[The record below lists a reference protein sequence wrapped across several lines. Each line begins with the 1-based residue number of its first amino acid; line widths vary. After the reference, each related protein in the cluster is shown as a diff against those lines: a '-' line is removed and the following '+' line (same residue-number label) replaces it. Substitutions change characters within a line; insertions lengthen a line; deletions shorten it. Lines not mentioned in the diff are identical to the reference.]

1 MPPWLEYHI
10 HKMERDGLFDEEEEY
25 ESEEDVKNDEWFKEN
40 YIDLIEEHPREWI
53 AVMDKAIIAIGAT
66 RTEADDKAK
75 AIAGERDYSIYF
87 INPTAT
93 VTDTGYAPR

>member
-1 MPPWLEYHI
+1 M
-10 HKMERDGLFDEEEEY
+10 FDEEEEY

-53 AVMDKAIIAIGAT
+53 AVMDRAIIAIGAT

>member
-1 MPPWLEYHI
+1 
-10 HKMERDGLFDEEEEY
+10 MERGGLFDEEEEY

-53 AVMDKAIIAIGAT
+53 AVMDRAIIAIGAT

-75 AIAGERDYSIYF
+75 AVAGERDYSIYF

>member
-1 MPPWLEYHI
+1 
-10 HKMERDGLFDEEEEY
+10 MERGGLFDEEEEY

-53 AVMDKAIIAIGAT
+53 AVMDRAIIAIGAT

>member
-1 MPPWLEYHI
+1 M
-10 HKMERDGLFDEEEEY
+10 FDEEEEY
-25 ESEEDVKNDEWFKEN
+25 ESEEDVKNDQWFKEN

-53 AVMDKAIIAIGAT
+53 AVMDGVIIAIGAT

-75 AIAGERDYSIYF
+75 VIAGEHDYSIYF

-93 VTDTGYAPR
+93 VTDIGYAPR